1 MAAANDIVKARIDHE
16 TKVKA
21 SEALR
26 AMGLSVS
33 DAIRLMMVR
42 IAEEKTLPFVIGM
55 PNKTTATAIH
65 ELEQG
70 KGKTFNDVNPLMT
83 DLNTDD

>member
-1 MAAANDIVKARIDHE
+1 MTAANDIVKARIDHE
-16 TKVKA
+16 VKVKA
-21 SEALR
+21 AEALR

-42 IAEEKTLPFVIGM
+42 IAEEKTLPFVIGT
-55 PNKTTATAIH
+55 PNKTTATAID

-70 KGKTFNDVNPLMT
+70 KGKAFNDVNKLMT
-83 DLNTDD
+83 DLDADA